1 MKYILIFLVT
11 VSVTFTNN
19 VQSQTGAAEVDIRV
33 TQAISN
39 QVRTLR
45 EGLMS
50 ALSLLRSSINDL
62 EQAVSQT
69 KTRLDSTNNDLSVTK
84 NQMTAMQTE
93 LNKFKHCANSQMIF
107 APTSSQSDG
116 QGCLKAG
123 YKDCYFP
130 GIGGSP
136 GRPSTSARMVK
147 HGEIAHLAYQDG
159 GSSFGSFS
167 LTECQD
173 GTLFSYSVSPPRDSG
188 R

>member
-84 NQMTAMQTE
+84 NQMTAMQIGSAGSPLRNYSFANGSGLYLIET
-93 LNKFKHCANSQMIF
+93 LYPPSANSF
-107 APTSSQSDG
+107 RNSSKTISFKAFDG
-116 QGCLKAG
+116 W
-123 YKDCYFP
+123 
-130 GIGGSP
+130 GSAI
-136 GRPSTSARMVK
+136 S
-147 HGEIAHLAYQDG
+147 
-159 GSSFGSFS
+159 
-167 LTECQD
+167 
-173 GTLFSYSVSPPRDSG
+173 
-188 R
+188 